1 MKVVSTHRGPRL
13 LVAAMAWTDIEVVH
27 DVRGCSLIEVLV
39 ATSIVAVTVGGLAQ
53 LTALAAR
60 ANVQAG
66 RTSFAVVVAQQ
77 KTEEVLAEA
86 GLDLNASPAAALTTN
101 VDGFFDFVNRHGR
114 PTGSSA
120 TTPPGSDYLR
130 RWSVQPVGGGE
141 TLIVQV
147 RVIDIRNATS
157 AGTAALLATGMH
169 EVRIVGAKARK
180 AL

>member
-1 MKVVSTHRGPRL
+1 
-13 LVAAMAWTDIEVVH
+13 MAWTDIEVVH

-77 KTEEVLAEA
+77 KTEEILAEA

-101 VDGFFDFVNRHGR
+101 VDGFFDFVDRHGR

-130 RWSVQPVGGGE
+130 RWSVQPVSGGE

-147 RVIDIRNATS
+147 RVIDIREATS
-157 AGTAALLATGMH
+157 AGTAALLATGIN
-169 EVRIVGAKARK
+169 EVRIVAAKSRK
-180 AL
+180 AY